1 MNYKL
6 LNIPESDGIV
16 FPFRLIALM
25 TISLPLFGFLFCI
38 IWSLMFDFTLSTSTH
53 CGVTNYLPSISAAIG
68 NFTPQKYVW
77 RTAIGL
83 HSTPRYIIA
92 VMYFWFKH
100 RSSVLLIV
108 HLTEISSLVGLTFI
122 SSSENF
128 RKYKTE
134 LSVGYN
140 QSEFLI

>member
-6 LNIPESDGIV
+6 LNIPQSDGIV
-16 FPFRLIALM
+16 FPFRLIALI
-25 TISLPLFGFLFCI
+25 TISLPLFAFIFCI

-83 HSTPRYIIA
+83 HSAPRYIIA
-92 VMYFWFKH
+92 VMYYWFKH
-100 RSSVLLIV
+100 RSSLLLIV
-108 HLTEISSLVGLTFI
+108 HLIEISSLVGLTFI
-122 SSSENF
+122 SSNENF
-128 RKYKTE
+128 RMYKIE
-134 LSVGYN
+134 Y
-140 QSEFLI
+140 QLIIIQVNF